1 MDKMIAR
8 LSYHKMN
15 TAAWSVS
22 SIQVNIKSIDFG
34 IIGGQQCTLDESI
47 FCPVFF
53 EKIDNKGPLKITY
66 ISKLPSFKRSK
77 LTIVTFDL
85 NNSKTVM

>member
-15 TAAWSVS
+15 TAWSVS

-34 IIGGQQCTLDESI
+34 IIGGQQCTLDENITPGI

-53 EKIDNKGPLKITY
+53 KKIDNKGPLKI
-66 ISKLPSFKRSK
+66 
-77 LTIVTFDL
+77 
-85 NNSKTVM
+85 